1 MYIYIYEIMQDLF
14 PTPPPRT
21 HYVFM
26 LDFQCHA
33 FIQAIKT
40 HASGA
45 GGTGTGAGPKKGA
58 MSGPC

>member
-1 MYIYIYEIMQDLF
+1 MQDLF